1 MTDENKPSD
10 PKPEPQPDASQTL
23 IDELTQTKDEGIVK
37 NALRSALYP
46 ILAVFTGLVIGGI
59 FIAFTTESVYTA
71 FGESFFGG
79 LAEAFRTI
87 GVAYRALFV
96 GAIGNP
102 AEIAAAIGSGDG
114 EQFQKAIDPFLES
127 LVTSTPLIFAGLG
140 VALGFR
146 TGLFNIGAE
155 GQLFIGATTAT
166 WVGYTFSGLPAIVH
180 IPLALLAGFIG
191 GGVWGYIPGW
201 LKAKTGGHEVINTI
215 MMNFVAIRLVEWLL
229 RTSMKDPASQNPISP
244 FISESAYLPALSF
257 SRFHIGFFIALVF
270 AWITWWYLFRTKWG
284 FTLRTVGTN
293 PNAAR
298 YAGMNIVRAT
308 VTAMFLSGGL
318 AGLAGA
324 NEILGINHRLVASF
338 TAGIGF
344 DSIALALLG
353 KNHPV
358 GVVLAAILFGTL
370 RNGATQMQLDA
381 GIPIDIIAIVQ
392 ALVLAFIAAPAIVR
406 TIYRLRDTGDDGQL
420 VTNSWG

>member
-1 MTDENKPSD
+1 MTDQNKEPESQ
-10 PKPEPQPDASQTL
+10 KPDSTQVLIEELSKTIDGGFWQTS
-23 IDELTQTKDEGIVK
+23 
-37 NALRSALYP
+37 LRSALYP
-46 ILAVFTGLVIGGI
+46 ILAVFSGLVIGGI
-59 FIAFTTESVYTA
+59 FIALTTEEVYAA
-71 FGESFFGG
+71 FRESFFAG
-79 LAEAFRTI
+79 LGASWNTI
-87 GVAYRALFV
+87 AVAYKALFV

-102 AEIAAAIGSGDG
+102 AEIFTAMGSGDLA
-114 EQFQKAIDPFLES
+114 QFQKSINPFLES

-146 TGLFNIGAE
+146 AGLFNIGAE
-155 GQLFIGATTAT
+155 GQLFIGAATAT
-166 WVGYTFSGLPAIVH
+166 WVGYSFTNLPAIIH

-191 GGVWGYIPGW
+191 GGAWGYIPGW

-215 MMNFVAIRLVEWLL
+215 MMNFIAIRLVEWLL
-229 RTSMKDPASQNPISP
+229 RTVMKDPASSGNPVSP
-244 FISESAYLPALSF
+244 VILETAYLPSLGVG
-257 SRFHIGFFIALVF
+257 RFHLGFFIALLF
-270 AWITWWYLFRTKWG
+270 ASITWWYLFRTKWG
-284 FTLRTVGTN
+284 FTLRTVGAN

-298 YAGMNIVRAT
+298 YAGMNITRAT

-324 NEILGINHRLVASF
+324 NEILALNHRLVVAFSS
-338 TAGIGF
+338 GIGF

-381 GIPIDIIAIVQ
+381 GIPIDIISIVQ

-406 TIYRLRDTGDDGQL
+406 TIYRLRDTGDDGEL
-420 VTNSWG
+420 VTNTWG

>member
-1 MTDENKPSD
+1 MTDPNKE
-10 PKPEPQPDASQTL
+10 PEPQKPDVSQAL
-23 IDELTQTKDEGIVK
+23 IDELNKPMDGGVFKTSFQ
-37 NALRSALYP
+37 SALYP
-46 ILAVFTGLVIGGI
+46 ILAVFSGLVIGGI
-59 FIAFTTESVYTA
+59 FIALTTEEVYAA
-71 FGESFFGG
+71 FRESFLAGLGESW
-79 LAEAFRTI
+79 RTVA
-87 GVAYRALFV
+87 VAYQALFV
-96 GAIGNP
+96 GAIGSP
-102 AEIAAAIGSGDG
+102 SEIWSAITSGDWAV
-114 EQFQKAIDPFLES
+114 FVKSIDPFLES

-166 WVGYTFSGLPAIVH
+166 WVGYTFTGLPAIIH

-191 GGVWGYIPGW
+191 GGLWGYIPGW

-215 MMNFVAIRLVEWLL
+215 MMNFIAIRLVEWLL
-229 RTSMKDPASQNPISP
+229 RTVMKEPESQNPISP
-244 FISESAYLPALSF
+244 IIADSAMLPSF
-257 SRFHIGFFIALVF
+257 SVGRFHIGFFIALVF

-284 FTLRTVGTN
+284 FTLRTVGAN

-298 YAGMNIVRAT
+298 YSGMNIVRAT

-324 NEILGINHRLVASF
+324 NEILGLNHRLVASF
-338 TAGIGF
+338 TSGIGF

-381 GIPIDIIAIVQ
+381 GIPIDIISIVQ

>member
-1 MTDENKPSD
+1 MTDNNKSS
-10 PKPEPQPDASQTL
+10 EPQPKPDSGQTL
-23 IDELTQTKDEGIVK
+23 IDELNKTMDGGVWQ
-37 NALRSALYP
+37 NSLRSALYP

-59 FIAFTTESVYTA
+59 FIALTTEEVYAA
-71 FGESFFGG
+71 FRESIFAGLGESW
-79 LAEAFRTI
+79 RTI
-87 GVAYRALFV
+87 AVAYRALFV

-102 AEIAAAIGSGDG
+102 AEIAGAIGAADWVA
-114 EQFQKAIDPFLES
+114 FQDAIDPFLES

-146 TGLFNIGAE
+146 TGLFNIGSE

-166 WVGYTFSGLPAIVH
+166 WVGYTFTGLPAIIH

-191 GGVWGYIPGW
+191 GGLWGYIPGW

-215 MMNFVAIRLVEWLL
+215 MMNFIAIRLVEWLL
-229 RTSMKDPASQNPISP
+229 RTRMQDPESQNPISP
-244 FISESAYLPALSF
+244 FIADSAFLPSLPF
-257 SRFHIGFFIALVF
+257 SRFHIGFFIALIF
-270 AWITWWYLFRTKWG
+270 AWLTWWYLFRTKWG

-324 NEILGINHRLVASF
+324 NEILGLNHRLVASF
-338 TAGIGF
+338 TSGIGF

-381 GIPIDIIAIVQ
+381 GIPIDIISIVQ